1 MKKSVPVLLI
11 CLLIF
16 SFIGFGCAS
25 APSAGPGADSN
36 EMPPWLNELPP
47 ENALWGIGIAK
58 QSNLAMSKTTA
69 EARGR
74 VSIAQQLNSY
84 IQAMFID
91 YNRDAGANGSQANI
105 SLQESISRQVTNM
118 QLTGATPV
126 RNWVAKDGTY
136 WVLIECPKSTVKD
149 SVSSIIDNEAAQY
162 AEFKASQALDMLD
175 AQLAKNDKPL
185 QTNN

>member
-1 MKKSVPVLLI
+1 MKKSVPMLLI
-11 CLLIF
+11 SLLVF
-16 SFIGFGCAS
+16 SFVGFGCAS
-25 APSAGPGADSN
+25 TQSAGPGADSN
-36 EMPPWLNELPP
+36 EMPPWLNEIPP

-58 QSNLAMSKTTA
+58 QSNLSMSKTTA

-74 VSIAQQLNSY
+74 VSIARQLNSY
-84 IQAMFID
+84 IQAMFTD
-91 YNRDAGANGSQANI
+91 YNRDAGTSGAQANV
-105 SLQESISRQVTNM
+105 SLQEDISRQVTNL
-118 QLTGATPV
+118 QLTGSTPI

-149 SVSSIIDNEAAQY
+149 SVSGIIDNEAAQY
-162 AEFKASQALDMLD
+162 AEFKASQALEMLD